1 MARAQRLVL
10 VAMAA
15 LALSGACSN
24 KTKVGSGFHVND
36 ATPTSACRLGECTT
50 TTAPTPTTASRVAT
64 TQTTARPVT
73 TTTRPVTTTTARS
86 VVYVVKIYPD
96 SAGQQFQPRVATFK
110 AGTVV
115 RWTNTDSVPRS
126 VEGDN
131 GEFTSP
137 SLAPGA
143 SFEWTPRSAGTINYH
158 DGTRPYA
165 VGTLD
170 VH

>member
-1 MARAQRLVL
+1 MQRLVP
-10 VAMAA
+10 VAIAAA

-24 KTKVGSGFHVND
+24 STKVGSGLHVND

-50 TTAPTPTTASRVAT
+50 TTTPPTSAPRAVAT

-73 TTTRPVTTTTARS
+73 TTTRPVTTTTRS

-143 SFEWTPRSAGTINYH
+143 SFEWTPRAAGTINYH

-170 VH
+170 VR

>member
-1 MARAQRLVL
+1 MARVQRLVP
-10 VAMAA
+10 VAIVA

-24 KTKVGSGFHVND
+24 STKVGSGLHVND

-50 TTAPTPTTASRVAT
+50 TTAAPPTTAAARSAT
-64 TQTTARPVT
+64 TQTTARPT
-73 TTTRPVTTTTARS
+73 TTTRPVTTTTARA

-126 VEGDN
+126 VAGDN

-143 SFEWTPRSAGTINYH
+143 SFEWTPPAPGTINYH